1 MSLNGKIAAMN
12 RSVRILPFLLA
23 ILCSSVATMYARP
36 QVDARLDTTS
46 IRIGDPV
53 TVTLSVRTSRGE
65 SVVFPDFQKAPE
77 KFETLSAGS
86 PERYDEGNGASL
98 ERRSYRLTTFETGRV
113 EIPPLPFVVMNSGGD
128 VDTVY
133 TDPLPLEVVSLLQD
147 TTSTDVRPLKPIIEV
162 PPLWHRLALFALAG
176 IAVLGVLIWLW
187 RRYLSRRDRRLTGVK
202 AESAPRRPAHLA
214 ALEELDRIKALGLI
228 EKGEVKQFHI
238 LISDAIRRYIFDLYG
253 IEAPDM
259 TTWELCEALRP
270 ERILGEEKTG
280 EFQEFLEACDLV
292 KFAKYKPPVVEINSV
307 FNKAYD
313 LIELARPRPED
324 ARMEP
329 TAAGSATVG
338 PETSSGAVR

>member
-1 MSLNGKIAAMN
+1 MQ
-12 RSVRILPFLLA
+12 
-23 ILCSSVATMYARP
+23 ARP
-36 QVDARLDTTS
+36 QVDARLDTTA

-77 KFETLSAGS
+77 KFEILSAGS

-98 ERRSYRLTTFETGRV
+98 ERRSYKLTTFETGRI
-113 EIPPLPFVVMNSGGD
+113 EIPALPFVVMNAGGN

-147 TTSTDVRPLKPIIEV
+147 TTSTEVRPLKPIIEV
-162 PPLWHRLALFALAG
+162 PPLWHRLALLALAG
-176 IAVLGVLIWLW
+176 ISLLCALIWLW
-187 RRYLSRRDRRLTGVK
+187 HRYLKRRETHASVMGFG
-202 AESAPRRPAHLA
+202 SAPRRPAHLV

-228 EKGEVKQFHI
+228 EKGEIKQFHI
-238 LISDAIRRYIFDLYG
+238 LISDAIRRYILDLIG

-270 ERILGEEKTG
+270 ERIMGEEKTA

-307 FNKAYD
+307 FNKAYQ
-313 LIELARPRPED
+313 LIEMTRPRPE
-324 ARMEP
+324 E
-329 TAAGSATVG
+329 TAIVPAATASSG
-338 PETSSGAVR
+338 GGLETSSGAAR